1 MVPSEAWGQQHGR
14 LQKIGGIAFCILKSL
29 KRTCARCGY
38 QGPGPRFTTLEP
50 IPQAG
55 TQYSMGELL
64 RMVEDEELKCRID
77 MN

>member
-1 MVPSEAWGQQHGR
+1 LGPTAWQVP
-14 LQKIGGIAFCILKSL
+14 KIGGIAFCILNTS
-29 KRTCARCGY
+29 ARCGD
-38 QGPGPRFTTLEP
+38 QGPVPRFTTLEP

-64 RMVEDEELKCRID
+64 RMVEDEERKGGID